1 MSVEISKHQAEG
13 YQISTPDY
21 EGPLDLLLDL
31 IEKAELDI
39 TRLALAQVTD
49 QYLEYLHRL
58 EQRNPAQVSAF
69 LMIAA
74 RLVYIKSSALLPPSP
89 IAQESQEDEDPGE
102 QLAKM
107 LILYR
112 KFKQVGIWLDE
123 RQAAGL
129 RTYLRLSIAIPRPE
143 AKLDLTGITLE
154 DLVAAGSD
162 VLIKKNSL
170 PSLSQVVNIPRVTI
184 REKIRT
190 ILTMIHQSPTTTF
203 HQILNNAT
211 RLDIVVTFLAVLEL
225 IKREVISVHQD
236 GLFSDFTV
244 ETVGD
249 WKDSEETPL
258 EFVE

>member
-1 MSVEISKHQAEG
+1 MSLEISQHQVEA

-49 QYLEYLHRL
+49 QYLDYLHRL
-58 EQRNPAQVSAF
+58 EVRNPAQVSAF

-74 RLVYIKSSALLPPSP
+74 RLVFIKSSALLPPSP
-89 IAQESQEDEDPGE
+89 IAQESLETEDPGE

-112 KFKQVGIWLDE
+112 KFKQVGAWLDE
-123 RQAAGL
+123 RQATGL

-143 AKLDLTGITLE
+143 AKLDLSGITL
-154 DLVAAGSD
+154 DNLVAAGAD
-162 VLIKKNSL
+162 ILIRKDSL

-184 REKIRT
+184 REKIRSIMT
-190 ILTMIHQSPTTTF
+190 LMNQSPSTTF

-225 IKREVISVHQD
+225 IKREVITVHQD

-244 ETVGD
+244 ETVGE

-258 EFVE
+258 EFVD